1 MEAPA
6 PLTVSLPAEPEPDAV
21 RRRAERG
28 LALLLLALAIVFARS
43 IPLEN
48 ERRTLALLDALGAR
62 RLAID
67 PAAPGMLDLSYVP
80 PVGQTVA
87 GLGSQ
92 TVALGAAPVDPAT
105 RAGPGHYYAG
115 GPPGLAFTLAPFD
128 EALRRLL
135 DQRRRTWALTV
146 LGAGV
151 PLALAA
157 VIVRRAA
164 RATGAAPEA
173 ASLAA
178 AAFGLGTIALPF
190 GAVLYAH
197 SIQTA
202 LLGGA
207 LLLLLGPAS
216 PRRAALAGAL
226 AAWAVVCD
234 YSAGLQACALLAF
247 AGVQGGPRAAAA
259 FCLGATPAAT
269 LLAAYHTACF
279 EAPWRTP
286 YDFRADLGTRAVVQD
301 GAWGFTFPRPGILL
315 SLLFGDAR
323 GVLFTQ
329 PVALVA
335 MIGLGLEARA
345 RRRPHTFAL
354 VVVALTF
361 LANAAR
367 AADWTGGLG
376 YGPRYAV
383 AALPFLALGL
393 PRGLALLGRAG
404 PWAVGLSATCA
415 GLGAVTDWGS
425 SVLTSV
431 DFVWLLGPRA
441 PGLELLLLGPA
452 PLALWAALVGAAAV
466 VVLAPAAL
474 WITRD
479 HASRGALLLSAALS
493 FAIGAHGVASVARAG
508 ARPDLLRQEVGVR
521 ELARAIEDAD
531 SLEELQRH
539 GWRASQLED
548 PTLLHR
554 AIERALELEAASAA
568 R

>member
-1 MEAPA
+1 MSADGA
-6 PLTVSLPAEPEPDAV
+6 LPEDPEPPGA
-21 RRRAERG
+21 RRRAEVG
-28 LALLLLALAIVFARS
+28 LALMLLALAAVFARS

-48 ERRTLALLDALGAR
+48 EKRTLALLDALGAR

-67 PAAPGMLDLSYVP
+67 PDAPGMLDLSYVP
-80 PVGQTVA
+80 PPGQTIA
-87 GLGSQ
+87 SLGSR
-92 TVALGAAPVDPAT
+92 TVAQGAAPVDSST
-105 RAGPGHYYAG
+105 RAGPGHYYTG

-135 DQRRRTWALTV
+135 DQRRRVWALTV

-157 VIVRRAA
+157 VVVRRAA
-164 RATGAAPEA
+164 RATGATPEA

-178 AAFGLGTIALPF
+178 VAFGLGTIALPF
-190 GAVLYAH
+190 AAVLYAH

-207 LLLLLGPAS
+207 LLLLLRPAS

-234 YSAGLQACALLAF
+234 YSAGLQASALLAF
-247 AGVQGGPRAAAA
+247 AAARGGPRAASA
-259 FCLGATPAAT
+259 FCLGAVPAAA

-279 EAPWRTP
+279 EAPWRTA
-286 YDFRADLGTRAVVQD
+286 YDFRADVGTRRVVAE
-301 GAWGFTFPRPGILL
+301 GAWGFTAPRPGILL

-335 MIGLGLEARA
+335 MVGLGLEARA
-345 RRRPHTFAL
+345 RRGPHAFAL
-354 VVVALTF
+354 AVVALTF

-367 AADWTGGLG
+367 AVDWTAGQS
-376 YGPRYAV
+376 YGARYAV

-404 PWAVGLSATCA
+404 PWAVGLSAMCA
-415 GLGAVTDWGS
+415 GLGAAAEWGR
-425 SVLTSV
+425 SVWTSI
-431 DFVWLLGPRA
+431 DCAWFLGPRA
-441 PGLELLLLGPA
+441 PGLELLLLGPG
-452 PLALWAALVGAAAV
+452 PKELWAALVGAAAV
-466 VVLAPAAL
+466 AVLAPAAL
-474 WITRD
+474 WVVGGR
-479 HASRGALLLSAALS
+479 ASRGALLLGAGLS

-508 ARPDLLRQEVGVR
+508 ARPDLLRREIGVR
-521 ELARAIEDAD
+521 ELTRAIEDAD
-531 SLEELQRH
+531 SIGDLRYL
-539 GWRASQLED
+539 GWRATQLDD
-548 PTLLHR
+548 PVLIAR
-554 AIERALELEAASAA
+554 AVARLQELEAAAGED